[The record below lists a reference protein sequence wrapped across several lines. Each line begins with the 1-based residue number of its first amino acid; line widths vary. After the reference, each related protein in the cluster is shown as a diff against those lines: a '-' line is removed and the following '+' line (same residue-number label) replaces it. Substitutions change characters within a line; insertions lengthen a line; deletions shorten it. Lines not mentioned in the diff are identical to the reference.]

1 MRLIDADMF
10 CSHMRDQYVDK
21 GKVTHEHNRV
31 INLAISIAKNPQM
44 CPTVDAEPVR
54 HGRWIGRPLCGNDD
68 CRCSN
73 CGYWENVHANIRG
86 EITQKYCPNCGARM
100 GMEEEA

>member
-1 MRLIDADMF
+1 MADLIEREAVMKALQVIH
-10 CSHMRDQYVDK
+10 SHDGMELSANVDYV
-21 GKVTHEHNRV
+21 EACN
-31 INLAISIAKNPQM
+31 AIYNIPA
-44 CPTVDAEPVR
+44 VDAEPVQ

-100 GMEEEA
+100 GMEEE

>member
-1 MRLIDADMF
+1 MNNDLISRSTVIEILQAKADMA
-10 CSHMRDQYVDK
+10 VA
-21 GKVTHEHNRV
+21 TN
-31 INLAISIAKNPQM
+31 AQM
-44 CPTVDAEPVR
+44 VYLNAARLVEKIRTVDAEPVR

-86 EITQKYCPNCGARM
+86 EITQKYCSNCGARM
-100 GMEEEA
+100 DGGM

>member
-1 MRLIDADMF
+1 MADLIDQEALLDEF
-10 CSHMRDQYVDK
+10 RWLRDQMPK
-21 GKVTHEHNRV
+21 CSKNE
-31 INLAISIAKNPQM
+31 INDTIERIKKAPA
-44 CPTVDAEPVR
+44 VDAEPVQ

-73 CGYWENVHANIRG
+73 CGYWENVHASIRG

-100 GMEEEA
+100 GMEEEE